1 MITFLENMT
10 RIVVTGCQMLAVFV
24 ICIGVI
30 RCMIVYVRDAL
41 IGTGAHQAIQDSRM
55 ELGQAFSLGLGLLI
69 GSSILNTAIAPSWN
83 EIGQLAAII
92 AIRTTLNYF
101 LLRDLSIQ
109 ADTKNAIETIKR
121 WPFGRRRTDQPS
133 DLSVCDCEKQAQPVD
148 RDDSSFADTSP
159 ETAEQKTDEPAVVI

>member
-1 MITFLENMT
+1 MQSFLENMT
-10 RIVVTGCQMLAVFV
+10 HIVVLGCQMLAVFV
-24 ICIGVI
+24 ICVGVL

-92 AIRTTLNYF
+92 AIRTTLNFF
-101 LLRDLSIQ
+101 LLRDLSAQI
-109 ADTKNAIETIKR
+109 DTRKAVEVAKY
-121 WPFGRRRTDQPS
+121 WPFGRRKTDKAAPVNS
-133 DLSVCDCEKQAQPVD
+133 PAASV
-148 RDDSSFADTSP
+148 
-159 ETAEQKTDEPAVVI
+159 AEQTPEESCVVDSEHNEPAVVV